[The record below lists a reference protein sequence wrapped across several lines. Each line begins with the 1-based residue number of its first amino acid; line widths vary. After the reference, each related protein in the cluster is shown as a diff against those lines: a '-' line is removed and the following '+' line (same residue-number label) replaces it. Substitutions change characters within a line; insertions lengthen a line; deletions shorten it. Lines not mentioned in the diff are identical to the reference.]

1 MHLLLALRA
10 FFSVLF
16 NSRMA
21 NQVQACLEN
30 KSPTPDP
37 KQPTSSPTPSE
48 NASISSLPQQK
59 PSVPTKPKSSDRNG
73 ALTLLSALQRESR
86 FLDLVG
92 ESLDSYSD
100 AQIGAAA
107 RDVLRDSRKVLDRM
121 FGLKHLVDSPEGE
134 TIELPEN
141 ASPIRWRV
149 IGKDSPKTGSLCHP
163 GWQATKLDLPQWAGN
178 ADDAMVIAAAEVEA

>member
-1 MHLLLALRA
+1 MHLILAFRA

-16 NSRMA
+16 NRQLA
-21 NQVQACLEN
+21 QRVRNCLDN
-30 KSPTPDP
+30 KSP
-37 KQPTSSPTPSE
+37 SAIELSPSDSGAKLE
-48 NASISSLPQQK
+48 KASIPSPQQPK
-59 PSVPTKPKSSDRNG
+59 PASQSKPRSGDRNG

-86 FLDLVG
+86 LLDLVC

-121 FGLKHLVDSPEGE
+121 FGLKHLVDTPEGE
-134 TIELPEN
+134 TIELPEIV
-141 ASPIRWRV
+141 SPIRWRV
-149 IGKDSPKTGSLCHP
+149 IGNDSSKSGSLCHP

-178 ADDAMVIAAAEVEA
+178 ADDSMVIAAAEVEA